1 MGLALVA
8 DFRVTCKEARLAAN
22 FCSLG
27 YHPGFGLT
35 YTLPRLVGAQTAKW
49 LMLTGRRVPGE
60 EAVSMGLADRL
71 APQDQVRKVATEM
84 AAELANSAPLA
95 VQAARETLN
104 LHLYEEFRAATEREA
119 FQQNM
124 LRETNDFKEGV
135 KAGFDRREPVFTG
148 T

>member
-1 MGLALVA
+1 
-8 DFRVTCKEARLAAN
+8 
-22 FCSLG
+22 
-27 YHPGFGLT
+27 
-35 YTLPRLVGAQTAKW
+35 
-49 LMLTGRRVPGE
+49 
-60 EAVSMGLADRL
+60 
-71 APQDQVRKVATEM
+71 M